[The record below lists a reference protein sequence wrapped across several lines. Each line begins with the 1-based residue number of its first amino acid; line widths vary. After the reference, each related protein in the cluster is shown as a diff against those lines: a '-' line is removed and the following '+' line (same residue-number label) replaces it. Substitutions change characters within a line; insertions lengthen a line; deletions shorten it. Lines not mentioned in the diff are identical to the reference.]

1 VFAILPSTTSHK
13 AEPLLPTLE
22 LFARLGFYDVD
33 LNLHHLREGS
43 VTVDDV
49 RRTLAAGGQ
58 RLGIVSGGW
67 CDFFDTSPQ
76 IDETF
81 ASVDGQVGFARALGV
96 GTLRLFYGRLPRS
109 AYAADARNRIVSH
122 LTRLSDEYPDMVFA
136 FENHDAASLDP
147 RVCAEVLAATGRD
160 NIRMNFDPIN
170 FERHGVD
177 SMDALSVL
185 RPFIQ
190 HVHLKG
196 KIGTENCEFGAGD
209 VDLTPLLRTLIASGY
224 RGAFTVEYE
233 GRFDRTLRLFTSA
246 RRAAEVLAA
255 ISGLV

>member
-13 AEPLLPTLE
+13 AEPLVPTLE
-22 LFARLGFYDVD
+22 VFARLGFQDID
-33 LNLHHLREGS
+33 LNLHHLREES
-43 VTVDDV
+43 VTVDEV
-49 RRTLAAGGQ
+49 LRALETGGQ

-67 CDFFDTSPQ
+67 CDFFDGPPK
-76 IDETF
+76 IEETF
-81 ASVDGQVGFARALGV
+81 ASVDRQIGFARALGV

-109 AYAADARNRIVSH
+109 EYSDQARDRIAAH
-122 LTRLSDEYPDMVFA
+122 LKRLSDAYPDMTFA

-147 RVCAEVLAATGRD
+147 RVCAEILQAAARD

-177 SMDALSVL
+177 SVDALAVL

-209 VDLTPLLRTLIASGY
+209 CDLTPLLRSLVGSGY
-224 RGAFTVEYE
+224 SGAFTVEYE

-246 RRAAEVLAA
+246 RHAATVLNAF
-255 ISGLV
+255 SGAV

>member
-1 VFAILPSTTSHK
+1 VFEILPSTTSHK

-22 LFARLGFYDVD
+22 LFARLGFQAID

-43 VTVDDV
+43 VGVDDV

-67 CDFFDTSPQ
+67 CDFFDAEPQ

-81 ASVDGQVGFARALGV
+81 ASVDRQVRFARALGV
-96 GTLRLFYGRLPRS
+96 GTLRLFYGRLARGAYS
-109 AYAADARNRIVSH
+109 AQARDRIASH
-122 LTRLSDEYPDMVFA
+122 FTRLSADYPDMLFV
-136 FENHDAASLDP
+136 FENHDGASLDP
-147 RVCAEVLAATGRD
+147 RVCAEVLAATGRE

-177 SMDALSVL
+177 SMDAMGVL

-196 KIGTENCEFGAGD
+196 KTGTENCEFGAGD
-209 VDLTPLLRTLIASGY
+209 VDLTPLLRALVATGY

-233 GRFDRTLRLFTSA
+233 GPFDRTLRLFTSA
-246 RRAAEVLAA
+246 RNASAVLAA
-255 ISGLV
+255 ISGVV

>member
-1 VFAILPSTTSHK
+1 MFSILPSTTSHK

-22 LFARLGFYDVD
+22 VFARLGFHDID
-33 LNLHHLREGS
+33 LNLHHLREGM
-43 VTVDDV
+43 VTLDEVL
-49 RRTLAAGGQ
+49 RALEANRQ

-67 CDFFDTSPQ
+67 CDFFDGSPE
-76 IDETF
+76 IEHTF
-81 ASVDGQVGFARALGV
+81 ASVDRQIAFARALGV
-96 GTLRLFYGRLPRS
+96 GTLRLFYGRLPRTDYS
-109 AYAADARNRIVSH
+109 IEARGRIASH
-122 LTRLSDEYPDMVFA
+122 FERLSSTYPDMTFA

-147 RVCAEVLAATGRD
+147 RVCADVLQATNRA

-196 KIGTENCEFGAGD
+196 KIGAENCEFGAGD
-209 VDLTPLLRTLIASGY
+209 CDLTPLLRSLVAGGY
-224 RGAFTVEYE
+224 SGAFTVEYE
-233 GRFDRTLRLFTSA
+233 GRFDRTLRLYTSA
-246 RRAAEVLAA
+246 RHAAAVLAS
-255 ISGLV
+255 ISGVV

>member
-22 LFARLGFYDVD
+22 IFARLGFHDID
-33 LNLHHLREGS
+33 LNLHHLRERS
-43 VTVDDV
+43 VTVDEV
-49 RRTLAAGGQ
+49 LLALETGRQ

-67 CDFFDTSPQ
+67 CDFFDGPPQ
-76 IDETF
+76 IEETF
-81 ASVDGQVGFARALGV
+81 ASVDRQIAFARALGV
-96 GTLRLFYGRLPRS
+96 GTLRLFYGRLPRI
-109 AYAADARNRIVSH
+109 AYSSEARDRIAAH
-122 LTRLSDEYPDMVFA
+122 LRRLSDACPDMTFA

-147 RVCAEVLAATGRD
+147 RVCADILQATNRD

-209 VDLTPLLRTLIASGY
+209 CDLTPLLRSLVSGGY
-224 RGAFTVEYE
+224 SGAFTVEYE
-233 GRFDRTLRLFTSA
+233 GRFDRTLRLYTSA
-246 RRAAEVLAA
+246 RRAAAVLAS
-255 ISGLV
+255 ISGMV